1 MIDAIRN
8 GNAFAFKQ
16 AYQQSCEKVY
26 AYFLKKTK
34 SPEDA
39 KDLLQTTFLRLWKY
53 RESLSPDFLLDQ
65 HLFQIARTVYID
77 YLRKENNHS
86 RVTQLIENKI
96 DIDASCVYISTEFDI
111 KARLQTALSAMPA
124 LRKKVFELNRLQG
137 YSYRE
142 IAALLS
148 ISVKVVDNNLA
159 KALRHIR
166 KTLLIILIVM
176 ISF

>member
-8 GNAFAFKQ
+8 GDTFAFEQ
-16 AYQQSCEKVY
+16 AYQQSSEKVY
-26 AYFLKKTK
+26 GYFLKKTK

-77 YLRKENNHS
+77 YLRKENKHS
-86 RVTQLIENKI
+86 RVAELAENKI
-96 DIDASCVYISTEFDI
+96 NADASCVYISTEFDI
-111 KARLQTALSAMPA
+111 KARLQATLSAMPA

-142 IAALLS
+142 IASLLS
-148 ISVKVVDNNLA
+148 ISVKAVDNNLA

-166 KTLLIILIVM
+166 KTLLIIFIV
-176 ISF
+176 INIF